1 MSLKSDKT
9 ISGNTAKEFLE
20 NLINFFH
27 ANTPELI
34 LLESASPGDIDYTG
48 YPIYSAGV
56 PAAVSR
62 PLYVCGSTLND
73 FTSPVYFLGTSV
85 DNVVLMITLMGK
97 WLSFSMCHSLTAARG
112 IGNIID
118 RAEPG
123 DFSGTFT
130 KICPLTNIVR
140 GITDEGTEGTGFN
153 GQGLQ
158 YYTYKVHLDH
168 STDIYRI
175 SLQYINSDYST
186 CYRFKPL
193 LTSSSTPA
201 TYYDGEEQFAV
212 IFTKTDKGVACA
224 LNLFENLN
232 KDAATNNGQG
242 SSFYPQ
248 GQLLYFSFN
257 EPVEISE
264 RLYSKEDPWESTDYI
279 ADEDEFMP
287 QWSEFYAWWPGDK
300 WDPYQYYQRI
310 GLKHFVPAFA
320 DTYGPERARDVYPN
334 SGSAIKL
341 LSPKIARHY
350 DDASDDVDFR
360 IMPSQFFLLPK
371 MKKGEAF
378 TRRIYVPCSQERGE
392 IYLCYIPAAEES
404 DMPKSGNIYE
414 IGDKRFLCIYPG
426 MCGLFARVG

>member
-34 LLESASPGDIDYTG
+34 LLESVSPYSSEYTG
-48 YPIYSAGV
+48 YPIYSKGT
-56 PAAVSR
+56 PVSGDQ
-62 PLYVCGSTLND
+62 YISESTLND
-73 FTSPVYFLGTSV
+73 FKSPVYFFGTSV

-97 WLSFSMCHSLTAARG
+97 WLSFSMCFSLTAARK

-118 RAEPG
+118 SANL
-123 DFSGTFT
+123 T
-130 KICPLTNIVR
+130 KICALTNIVR
-140 GITDEGTEGTGFN
+140 GSTDSGYN
-153 GQGLQ
+153 GHQGLQ

-186 CYRFKPL
+186 CYRFRPL

-201 TYYDGEEQFAV
+201 TYYNGEEQFSV
-212 IFTKTDKGVACA
+212 IFTRTDKGVACA

-232 KDAATNNGQG
+232 KNATNGIG

-264 RLYSKEDPWESTDYI
+264 RLYSKEDPWKSTDYI
-279 ADEDEFMP
+279 ADEDIFMP
-287 QWSEFYAWWPGDK
+287 QWAEFLAWFPSTGWVG
-300 WDPYQYYQRI
+300 YQFYQRI

-320 DTYGPERARDVYPN
+320 DTYGPERARTVAPDSN
-334 SGSAIKL
+334 NKIKL
-341 LSPKIARHY
+341 LSPKIARY
-350 DDASDDVDFR
+350 YANASNDVNFR

-378 TRRIYVPCSQERGE
+378 IRKIYVPCSQERGE

-414 IGDKRFLCIYPG
+414 IGGKKFLCIYPG

>member
-27 ANTPELI
+27 ANTPELT
-34 LLESASPGDIDYTG
+34 LLESVSPDDSEYTG
-48 YPIYSAGV
+48 YPIYSAGA
-56 PAAVSR
+56 PVSGNQ
-62 PLYVCGSTLND
+62 YICESGLND
-73 FTSPVYFLGTSV
+73 FKSPVYFFGTSV

-97 WLSFSMCHSLTAARG
+97 WLSFSMCHSLTAARK
-112 IGNIID
+112 IGDIID
-118 RAEPG
+118 KAKLK
-123 DFSGTFT
+123 

-140 GITDEGTEGTGFN
+140 GFTYN
-153 GQGLQ
+153 QGLQ

-201 TYYDGEEQFAV
+201 TYYDGEEQFSV
-212 IFTKTDKGVACA
+212 IFTRTDRGVACA

-232 KDAATNNGQG
+232 DSDANNRYG
-242 SSFYPQ
+242 SSYYPQ

-264 RLYSKEDPWESTDYI
+264 RFYSKADPWLSTDYI
-279 ADEDEFMP
+279 ADEDVFMP
-287 QWSEFYAWWPGDK
+287 QWAEFLATFWGSVNDRWK
-300 WDPYQYYQRI
+300 PYQFYQRN

-320 DTYGPERARDVYPN
+320 DTIGPERARSVYPD
-334 SGSAIKL
+334 SSAIKL
-341 LSPKIARHY
+341 LSPKIARY
-350 DDASDDVDFR
+350 YANAANDVNFR

-378 TRRIYVPCSQERGE
+378 TRQIYVPCSQERGE

-414 IGDKRFLCIYPG
+414 IGGKRFLCIYPG

>member
-27 ANTPELI
+27 ANTPELTR
-34 LLESASPGDIDYTG
+34 LESVSPGDSEYTG
-48 YPIYSAGV
+48 YPIYSAGT
-56 PAAVSR
+56 PVSGDQ
-62 PLYVCGSTLND
+62 YVCGSNLND
-73 FTSPVYFLGTSV
+73 FKSPVYFFGTSV

-97 WLSFSMCHSLTAARG
+97 WLSFSMCHSLTAARK
-112 IGNIID
+112 IGDIID
-118 RAEPG
+118 KAKL
-123 DFSGTFT
+123 T

-140 GITDEGTEGTGFN
+140 GYTYD
-153 GQGLQ
+153 QGLQ

-168 STDIYRI
+168 STDMYRI

-201 TYYDGEEQFAV
+201 TYYDGEEQFSV
-212 IFTKTDKGVACA
+212 IFTRTDKGVACA

-232 KDAATNNGQG
+232 DSDANNGYG
-242 SSFYPQ
+242 SGYYPQ

-264 RLYSKEDPWESTDYI
+264 RLYSKADPWLSTDYI
-279 ADEDEFMP
+279 ADEDKFMP
-287 QWSEFYAWWPGDK
+287 QWAEFLAWFWGGER
-300 WDPYQYYQRI
+300 WTPYQFYQRI

-320 DTYGPERARDVYPN
+320 DTMGPERARSVYPDQIVTI
-334 SGSAIKL
+334 SGSYNAIKL
-341 LSPKIARHY
+341 LSPKIARY
-350 DDASDDVDFR
+350 YANAVDDVNFR

-378 TRRIYVPCSQERGE
+378 TRQIYVPCSQERGE

-414 IGDKRFLCIYPG
+414 IGGKRFLCIYPG

>member
-27 ANTPELI
+27 ANTPKLT
-34 LLESASPGDIDYTG
+34 LLESVSPGDSEYTG
-48 YPIYSAGV
+48 YPIYSAGTPV
-56 PAAVSR
+56 AGNQYIS
-62 PLYVCGSTLND
+62 GSNLND
-73 FTSPVYFLGTSV
+73 FNSPVYFFGTSV

-97 WLSFSMCHSLTAARG
+97 WLSFSMCYSLTAARK

-118 RAEPG
+118 EAKL
-123 DFSGTFT
+123 T
-130 KICPLTNIVR
+130 KICALTNIVR
-140 GITDEGTEGTGFN
+140 GSTDSSRNEE
-153 GQGLQ
+153 QGLQ

-201 TYYDGEEQFAV
+201 TYYDGEEQFSV
-212 IFTKTDKGVACA
+212 IFTRTDKGVACA

-232 KDAATNNGQG
+232 GNATNGLG

-264 RLYSKEDPWESTDYI
+264 RLYGKADPWKSTDYI
-279 ADEDEFMP
+279 ADEDKFMP
-287 QWSEFYAWWPGDK
+287 QWAEFLAWFGLPGLQ
-300 WDPYQYYQRI
+300 WYQRI

-320 DTYGPERARDVYPN
+320 DTFGPERARSVVPVDSRTKN
-334 SGSAIKL
+334 DIKL
-341 LSPKIARHY
+341 LSPKIARY
-350 DDASDDVDFR
+350 YANAADDVNFR

-371 MKKGEAF
+371 LKKGEAF
-378 TRRIYVPCSQERGE
+378 IRKIYVPCSQERGE

-404 DMPKSGNIYE
+404 DMPKSGNVYE
-414 IGDKRFLCIYPG
+414 IGGKRFLCIYPG

>member
-34 LLESASPGDIDYTG
+34 RLESTSPGYSDYTG

-56 PAAVSR
+56 PSSVAGSQ
-62 PLYVCGSTLND
+62 YSCGSNLND
-73 FTSPVYFLGTSV
+73 FESPVYFFGTSV

-97 WLSFSMCHSLTAARG
+97 WLSFSMCHSLTAARK
-112 IGNIID
+112 IGDIID
-118 RAEPG
+118 KANL
-123 DFSGTFT
+123 T

-140 GITDEGTEGTGFN
+140 GITDKGSGLN

-175 SLQYINSDYST
+175 SLQYINSDYSA

-201 TYYDGEEQFAV
+201 TYYDGEEQFSV

-232 KDAATNNGQG
+232 KNATDGQGQG

-287 QWSEFYAWWPGDK
+287 QWAEFYAWFPGGE
-300 WDPYQYYQRI
+300 WDPYQFYQRI

-320 DTYGPERARDVYPN
+320 DTYGPERARSVYPN
-334 SGSAIKL
+334 SGNAIKM

-414 IGDKRFLCIYPG
+414 IGGKRFLCIYPG

>member
-20 NLINFFH
+20 NLIIFFH

-34 LLESASPGDIDYTG
+34 LLESVSPDDSEYTG
-48 YPIYSAGV
+48 YPIYSAGA
-56 PAAVSR
+56 PVSGGQ
-62 PLYVCGSTLND
+62 YICGSNLND
-73 FTSPVYFLGTSV
+73 FTSPVYFFGTSV

-97 WLSFSMCHSLTAARG
+97 WLSFSMCHSLTAARK
-112 IGNIID
+112 IGDIID
-118 RAEPG
+118 KAKL
-123 DFSGTFT
+123 T

-140 GITDEGTEGTGFN
+140 GSTDSDN
-153 GQGLQ
+153 IVKQGLQ

-201 TYYDGEEQFAV
+201 TYYDGEEQFSV
-212 IFTKTDKGVACA
+212 IFTRTDKGVACA

-232 KDAATNNGQG
+232 KNATNGQG

-257 EPVEISE
+257 EQVEISE
-264 RLYSKEDPWESTDYI
+264 RLYSKGDPWKSTDYI
-279 ADEDEFMP
+279 ADEDIFMP
-287 QWSEFYAWWPGDK
+287 QWAQFLSWFSSPG
-300 WDPYQYYQRI
+300 WGGYQFYQRI

-320 DTYGPERARDVYPN
+320 DTYGPECARSVYPN
-334 SGSAIKL
+334 SGNAINF
-341 LSPKIARHY
+341 LSPKIARFY
-350 DDASDDVDFR
+350 ASAANDVNFR

-378 TRRIYVPCSQERGE
+378 TRQIYVPCSQERGE
-392 IYLCYIPAAEES
+392 IYLCYIPAAKES

-414 IGDKRFLCIYPG
+414 IGGKRFLCIYPG

>member
-27 ANTPELI
+27 ANTPELT
-34 LLESASPGDIDYTG
+34 LLESVSPGDSEYTG
-48 YPIYSAGV
+48 YPIYSAGTPESV
-56 PAAVSR
+56 LGDQYICPSI
-62 PLYVCGSTLND
+62 LND
-73 FTSPVYFLGTSV
+73 FNSPVYFFGTSV
-85 DNVVLMITLMGK
+85 DNVVLMITLMGR
-97 WLSFSMCHSLTAARG
+97 WLSFSMCHSLTVARN

-118 RAEPG
+118 SAKL
-123 DFSGTFT
+123 T

-140 GITDEGTEGTGFN
+140 GFAYPN
-153 GQGLQ
+153 GLHF
-158 YYTYKVHLDH
+158 YTYKVHLDH

-201 TYYDGEEQFAV
+201 TYYAGEEQFSV
-212 IFTKTDKGVACA
+212 IFTRTDKGVACA

-232 KDAATNNGQG
+232 ANVG
-242 SSFYPQ
+242 SDSSYYPQ

-264 RLYSKEDPWESTDYI
+264 RLYSKRDPWESTDYI
-279 ADEDEFMP
+279 ADEDIFMP
-287 QWSEFYAWWPGDK
+287 QWAEFLATFEADRWK
-300 WDPYQYYQRI
+300 PYQFYQRI

-320 DTYGPERARDVYPN
+320 DNYGPERARSVYPDQLVDFP
-334 SGSAIKL
+334 GSDNAIKL
-341 LSPKIARHY
+341 LSPKISRYYANPLAFPH
-350 DDASDDVDFR
+350 DANSR

-378 TRRIYVPCSQERGE
+378 TRQIYVPCSQERGE

-414 IGDKRFLCIYPG
+414 IGGKRFLCIYPG

>member
-27 ANTPELI
+27 ANTPELT
-34 LLESASPGDIDYTG
+34 LLESVSPDDSEYTG
-48 YPIYSAGV
+48 YPIYSAGIYNSAGA
-56 PAAVSR
+56 PISDGQ
-62 PLYVCGSTLND
+62 YICISELND
-73 FTSPVYFLGTSV
+73 FKSPVYFFGTNV

-97 WLSFSMCHSLTAARG
+97 WLSFSMCHSLTAARN
-112 IGNIID
+112 IGDIID
-118 RAEPG
+118 KAKL
-123 DFSGTFT
+123 T

-140 GITDEGTEGTGFN
+140 GFAYD
-153 GQGLQ
+153 GLQ

-201 TYYDGEEQFAV
+201 TYYDGEEQFSV
-212 IFTKTDKGVACA
+212 IFTRTDKGVACA
-224 LNLFENLN
+224 LNLFENL
-232 KDAATNNGQG
+232 KDGNAGHG
-242 SSFYPQ
+242 SSYYPQ

-264 RLYSKEDPWESTDYI
+264 RLYSKRDPWESTDYI
-279 ADEDEFMP
+279 ADEDIFMP
-287 QWSEFYAWWPGDK
+287 QWAEFLATFTWSERWK
-300 WDPYQYYQRI
+300 PYQFYQRI

-320 DTYGPERARDVYPN
+320 DNYGPERARSVYPDN
-334 SGSAIKL
+334 IVTFPGSGSAIKL
-341 LSPKIARHY
+341 LSPKISRYYANPLAFPN
-350 DDASDDVDFR
+350 DANSR

-378 TRRIYVPCSQERGE
+378 TRQIYVPCSQERGE

-414 IGDKRFLCIYPG
+414 IGGKKFLCIYPG
-426 MCGLFARVG
+426 MCGIFARVG

>member
-20 NLINFFH
+20 NLIKFFH

-34 LLESASPGDIDYTG
+34 LLESVSPGASEYTG
-48 YPIYSAGV
+48 YPIYSKGTPV
-56 PAAVSR
+56 VGDQYLS
-62 PLYVCGSTLND
+62 GSNLND
-73 FTSPVYFLGTSV
+73 FKSPVYFFGTSV

-97 WLSFSMCHSLTAARG
+97 WLSFSMCFSLTAARK

-118 RAEPG
+118 SANL
-123 DFSGTFT
+123 T
-130 KICPLTNIVR
+130 KICALTNIVR
-140 GITDEGTEGTGFN
+140 GSTDSTRISK
-153 GQGLQ
+153 QGLQ

-186 CYRFKPL
+186 CYRFRPL

-232 KDAATNNGQG
+232 KNATDGVG

-264 RLYSKEDPWESTDYI
+264 RLYSKADPWKSTDYI
-279 ADEDEFMP
+279 ADEDRYMP
-287 QWSEFYAWWPGDK
+287 QWAEFLAWFPRSGWVG
-300 WDPYQYYQRI
+300 YQFYQRI

-320 DTYGPERARDVYPN
+320 DTYGPERARDVYPTPDN
-334 SGSAIKL
+334 AIKL
-341 LSPKIARHY
+341 LSPKIARY
-350 DDASDDVDFR
+350 YADASSDVNFR

-378 TRRIYVPCSQERGE
+378 IRKIYVPCSQERGE

-414 IGDKRFLCIYPG
+414 IGGKRFLCIYPG

>member
-34 LLESASPGDIDYTG
+34 LLESVSPDDSEYTG
-48 YPIYSAGV
+48 YPIYSAGA
-56 PAAVSR
+56 PVSGNQ
-62 PLYVCGSTLND
+62 YICESGLND
-73 FTSPVYFLGTSV
+73 FKSPVYFFGTSV

-97 WLSFSMCHSLTAARG
+97 WLSFSMCHSLTAART
-112 IGNIID
+112 IGDIID
-118 RAEPG
+118 KAKL
-123 DFSGTFT
+123 T

-140 GITDEGTEGTGFN
+140 GSTDFEGSFDQVGKR
-153 GQGLQ
+153 GLL

-193 LTSSSTPA
+193 LTSGSTPA
-201 TYYDGEEQFAV
+201 TYYDGEEQFSV

-232 KDAATNNGQG
+232 KNATNRGG
-242 SSFYPQ
+242 SSSYPQ

-264 RLYSKEDPWESTDYI
+264 RLYSKIDPWESTDYI

-287 QWSEFYAWWPGDK
+287 QWAEFLAFFWGGERWT
-300 WDPYQYYQRI
+300 PYQFYQRI

-320 DTYGPERARDVYPN
+320 DTYGPERARSVDPVPQLS
-334 SGSAIKL
+334 SGNAIKL
-341 LSPKIARHY
+341 LSPKIARY
-350 DDASDDVDFR
+350 YANASDDVNFR

-378 TRRIYVPCSQERGE
+378 TRQIYVPCSQERGE

-414 IGDKRFLCIYPG
+414 IGGKKFLCIYPG

>member
-20 NLINFFH
+20 NLIIFFH
-27 ANTPELI
+27 ANTPELT
-34 LLESASPGDIDYTG
+34 LLESVSPNDSEYTG
-48 YPIYSAGV
+48 YPIYSAGA
-56 PAAVSR
+56 PVSGNQ
-62 PLYVCGSTLND
+62 YICESGLND
-73 FTSPVYFLGTSV
+73 FKSPVYFFGTSV

-97 WLSFSMCHSLTAARG
+97 WLSFSMCHSLTAARK
-112 IGNIID
+112 IGDIID
-118 RAEPG
+118 KAKL
-123 DFSGTFT
+123 T

-140 GITDEGTEGTGFN
+140 GSTDSSGSYSQIGR
-153 GQGLQ
+153 QGLL

-201 TYYDGEEQFAV
+201 TYYDGEEQFSV

-232 KDAATNNGQG
+232 KNATNGSG

-264 RLYSKEDPWESTDYI
+264 RLYSQIDPWDSTDKI

-287 QWSEFYAWWPGDK
+287 QWAEFLPWFHVPEK
-300 WDPYQYYQRI
+300 WTPYQFYQRI

-320 DTYGPERARDVYPN
+320 DTFGPERARSVYPEPSLSSDN
-334 SGSAIKL
+334 AIKL
-341 LSPKIARHY
+341 LSPKIARYY
-350 DDASDDVDFR
+350 DDASDDVNFR

-378 TRRIYVPCSQERGE
+378 TRQIYVPCSQERGE

-414 IGDKRFLCIYPG
+414 IGGKRFLCIYPG

>member
-27 ANTPELI
+27 ANTPELT
-34 LLESASPGDIDYTG
+34 LLESVSPGDSEYTG
-48 YPIYSAGV
+48 YPIYSKGTPVAGDQY
-56 PAAVSR
+56 
-62 PLYVCGSTLND
+62 LNGSNLND
-73 FTSPVYFLGTSV
+73 FKSPVYFFGTSV

-97 WLSFSMCHSLTAARG
+97 WLSFSMCYSLTAARK
-112 IGNIID
+112 IGDIID
-118 RAEPG
+118 KANLP
-123 DFSGTFT
+123 

-140 GITDEGTEGTGFN
+140 GVTDFPPPSSR
-153 GQGLQ
+153 QHGLQ

-193 LTSSSTPA
+193 LTSDSTPA
-201 TYYDGEEQFAV
+201 TYYDGEEQFSV
-212 IFTKTDKGVACA
+212 IFTRTDKGVACA
-224 LNLFENLN
+224 LNLFENLT
-232 KDAATNNGQG
+232 KDATNGQG

-264 RLYSKEDPWESTDYI
+264 RLYSKADPWKSTDYI
-279 ADEDEFMP
+279 ADEDKYMP
-287 QWSEFYAWWPGDK
+287 QWAEFCAWFPSGEWA
-300 WDPYQYYQRI
+300 PYQFYQRI

-320 DTYGPERARDVYPN
+320 DTYGPERARSVDPG
-334 SGSAIKL
+334 SGNAVKL
-341 LSPKIARHY
+341 LSPKIARY
-350 DDASDDVDFR
+350 YANASGDVNFR

-378 TRRIYVPCSQERGE
+378 TRQIYVPCSQERGE

-414 IGDKRFLCIYPG
+414 IGGKKFLCIYPG

>member
-27 ANTPELI
+27 ANTPELT
-34 LLESASPGDIDYTG
+34 LLESVSPDDSEYTG
-48 YPIYSAGV
+48 YPIYSAGA
-56 PAAVSR
+56 PVSGDQ
-62 PLYVCGSTLND
+62 YICESKLND
-73 FTSPVYFLGTSV
+73 FKSPVYFFGTSV
-85 DNVVLMITLMGK
+85 DNVVLMITIMGK
-97 WLSFSMCHSLTAARG
+97 WLSFSMCHSLTAARK
-112 IGNIID
+112 IGDIID
-118 RAEPG
+118 KAKL
-123 DFSGTFT
+123 T

-140 GITDEGTEGTGFN
+140 GFTYD
-153 GQGLQ
+153 QGLQ

-201 TYYDGEEQFAV
+201 TYYDGEEQFSV
-212 IFTKTDKGVACA
+212 IFTRTDKGVACA

-232 KDAATNNGQG
+232 DSDANNGYG
-242 SSFYPQ
+242 SSYYPQ

-264 RLYSKEDPWESTDYI
+264 RFYSKADPWLSTDYI
-279 ADEDEFMP
+279 ADEDFFMP
-287 QWSEFYAWWPGDK
+287 QWGEFLATFWRGERWT
-300 WDPYQYYQRI
+300 PYQFYQRV

-320 DTYGPERARDVYPN
+320 DTIGPERARSVYPD
-334 SGSAIKL
+334 SIVTIPGSYNAIKL
-341 LSPKIARHY
+341 ESPKIARY
-350 DDASDDVDFR
+350 YANATEDVNFR

-378 TRRIYVPCSQERGE
+378 TRQIYVPCSQERGE

-414 IGDKRFLCIYPG
+414 IGGKRFLCIYPG

>member
-27 ANTPELI
+27 ANTPELN
-34 LLESASPGDIDYTG
+34 LLESVSPDDSEYTG
-48 YPIYSAGV
+48 YPIYSAGAPV
-56 PAAVSR
+56 E
-62 PLYVCGSTLND
+62 GSQYICESGLND
-73 FTSPVYFLGTSV
+73 FKSPVYFFGTNV

-97 WLSFSMCHSLTAARG
+97 WLSFSMCHSLTAARK
-112 IGNIID
+112 IGDIID
-118 RAEPG
+118 KAKL
-123 DFSGTFT
+123 T

-140 GITDEGTEGTGFN
+140 GSTDADDKSY
-153 GQGLQ
+153 QGLQ

-201 TYYDGEEQFAV
+201 TYYDGEEQFSV
-212 IFTKTDKGVACA
+212 IFTRTDKGVACA

-232 KDAATNNGQG
+232 KTTNGYG

-264 RLYSKEDPWESTDYI
+264 RLYSKRDPWQSTDVI
-279 ADEDEFMP
+279 ADEDVFMP
-287 QWSEFYAWWPGDK
+287 QWAEFLAGFSSSERWT
-300 WDPYQYYQRI
+300 PYQFYQRI

-320 DTYGPERARDVYPN
+320 DTFGPERARSVYPN
-334 SGSAIKL
+334 AVNAIKYG
-341 LSPKIARHY
+341 SPKIVRY
-350 DDASDDVDFR
+350 WYSASDDADFR

-378 TRRIYVPCSQERGE
+378 TRQIYVPCSQERGE
-392 IYLCYIPAAEES
+392 IYLCYIPSAGKS

-414 IGDKRFLCIYPG
+414 IGGKRFLCIYPG

>member
-27 ANTPELI
+27 ANTPELT
-34 LLESASPGDIDYTG
+34 LLESVSPDDSEYTG
-48 YPIYSAGV
+48 YPIYSAGA
-56 PAAVSR
+56 PVSGDQ
-62 PLYVCGSTLND
+62 YICESKLND
-73 FTSPVYFLGTSV
+73 FKSPVYFFGTSV

-97 WLSFSMCHSLTAARG
+97 WLSFSMCHSLTAARK
-112 IGNIID
+112 IGDIID
-118 RAEPG
+118 KAKL
-123 DFSGTFT
+123 TK

-140 GITDEGTEGTGFN
+140 GFTYPD
-153 GQGLQ
+153 GLQ

-201 TYYDGEEQFAV
+201 TYYAGEEQFSV
-212 IFTKTDKGVACA
+212 IFTRTDKGVACA

-232 KDAATNNGQG
+232 DSDDNNIYG
-242 SSFYPQ
+242 SSYYTQ

-257 EPVEISE
+257 EPVELSE
-264 RLYSKEDPWESTDYI
+264 RLYSKEDPWNSTDYI
-279 ADEDEFMP
+279 ADEDVFMP
-287 QWSEFYAWWPGDK
+287 QWVEFLAPFWRSER
-300 WDPYQYYQRI
+300 WDPYQFYQRI

-320 DTYGPERARDVYPN
+320 DTLGPERARSVDPDN
-334 SGSAIKL
+334 LITISGSGSAIKL
-341 LSPKIARHY
+341 LSPKIAHY
-350 DDASDDVDFR
+350 YANAANDVNFR

-378 TRRIYVPCSQERGE
+378 TRQIYVPCSQERGE

-414 IGDKRFLCIYPG
+414 IGGKRFLCIYPG

>member
-27 ANTPELI
+27 ANTPELT
-34 LLESASPGDIDYTG
+34 LLESVSPGDSEYTG
-48 YPIYSAGV
+48 YPIYSAGA
-56 PAAVSR
+56 PVSGNQ
-62 PLYVCGSTLND
+62 YICESGLND
-73 FTSPVYFLGTSV
+73 FNSPVYFFGTSV

-97 WLSFSMCHSLTAARG
+97 WLSFSMCHSLTAARK
-112 IGNIID
+112 IGDIID
-118 RAEPG
+118 KAKL
-123 DFSGTFT
+123 T

-140 GITDEGTEGTGFN
+140 GSSEVYSQGSDNIGQ
-153 GQGLQ
+153 QGLQ

-193 LTSSSTPA
+193 LISSSTPA
-201 TYYDGEEQFAV
+201 TYYNGEEQFSV
-212 IFTKTDKGVACA
+212 IFTRTDKGVACA

-232 KDAATNNGQG
+232 KNATNGLG
-242 SSFYPQ
+242 SDSYPQ

-264 RLYSKEDPWESTDYI
+264 RLYSKADPWLSTDYI
-279 ADEDEFMP
+279 ADEDVFMP
-287 QWSEFYAWWPGDK
+287 QWAEFLATFWKTERWT
-300 WDPYQYYQRI
+300 PYQFYQRI

-320 DTYGPERARDVYPN
+320 DTIGPERARNVDPVSDN
-334 SGSAIKL
+334 AIKL
-341 LSPKIARHY
+341 LSPKISRYYAY
-350 DDASDDVDFR
+350 AAGDVNFR

-378 TRRIYVPCSQERGE
+378 TRQIYVPCSQERGE

-414 IGDKRFLCIYPG
+414 IGDKKFMCIYPG

>member
-20 NLINFFH
+20 NLIKFFH

-34 LLESASPGDIDYTG
+34 LLESVSPGASEYTG
-48 YPIYSAGV
+48 YPIYSAGTPV
-56 PAAVSR
+56 VGDQYLS
-62 PLYVCGSTLND
+62 GSNLND
-73 FTSPVYFLGTSV
+73 FKSPVYFFGTSV
-85 DNVVLMITLMGK
+85 DNVVLMITLMGR
-97 WLSFSMCHSLTAARG
+97 WLSFSMCFSLTAARK

-118 RAEPG
+118 SANLK
-123 DFSGTFT
+123 
-130 KICPLTNIVR
+130 KICALTNLVR
-140 GITDEGTEGTGFN
+140 GSTDSGN
-153 GQGLQ
+153 KSQQGLQ

-201 TYYDGEEQFAV
+201 TYYDGEEQFSV
-212 IFTKTDKGVACA
+212 IFTRTDKGVACA
-224 LNLFENLN
+224 LNLFENLD
-232 KDAATNNGQG
+232 KHATKGLG

-264 RLYSKEDPWESTDYI
+264 RLYSKADPWKSTDFI
-279 ADEDEFMP
+279 ADEDRYMP
-287 QWSEFYAWWPGDK
+287 QWAEFYAWFPSSDWLG
-300 WDPYQYYQRI
+300 YQFYQRI

-320 DTYGPERARDVYPN
+320 DTYGPERARNVDPTPN
-334 SGSAIKL
+334 NKIKL
-341 LSPKIARHY
+341 LSPKIARY
-350 DDASDDVDFR
+350 YADAAADVNFR

-378 TRRIYVPCSQERGE
+378 TRKIYVPCSQERGE

-414 IGDKRFLCIYPG
+414 IGGKRFLCIYPG

>member
-27 ANTPELI
+27 ANTPELT
-34 LLESASPGDIDYTG
+34 LLESVSPGDSEYTG
-48 YPIYSAGV
+48 YPIYSAGTPV
-56 PAAVSR
+56 VGDQYLS
-62 PLYVCGSTLND
+62 GSNLND
-73 FTSPVYFLGTSV
+73 FKSPVYFFGTSV

-97 WLSFSMCHSLTAARG
+97 WLSFSMCFSLTAARK

-118 RAEPG
+118 SANL
-123 DFSGTFT
+123 T
-130 KICPLTNIVR
+130 KICALTNLVR
-140 GITDEGTEGTGFN
+140 GSTDSAN
-153 GQGLQ
+153 KSQQGLQ

-201 TYYDGEEQFAV
+201 TYYDGEEQFSV
-212 IFTKTDKGVACA
+212 IFTRTDKGVACA

-232 KDAATNNGQG
+232 KNATNGLG
-242 SSFYPQ
+242 SSYYPQ

-264 RLYSKEDPWESTDYI
+264 RLYSKADPWDSTDKI

-287 QWSEFYAWWPGDK
+287 QWAEFLAWFSGSER
-300 WDPYQYYQRI
+300 WDPYQFYQRI

-320 DTYGPERARDVYPN
+320 DTHGPERARNVYPTPDN
-334 SGSAIKL
+334 AIKL
-341 LSPKIARHY
+341 LSPKIARY
-350 DDASDDVDFR
+350 YANAANDVDFR

-378 TRRIYVPCSQERGE
+378 IRKIYVPCSQERGE

-414 IGDKRFLCIYPG
+414 IGGKRFLCIYPG

>member
-20 NLINFFH
+20 NLIKFFH

-34 LLESASPGDIDYTG
+34 LLESVSPGASEYTG
-48 YPIYSAGV
+48 YPIYSAGTPV
-56 PAAVSR
+56 VGDQYLS
-62 PLYVCGSTLND
+62 GSNLND
-73 FTSPVYFLGTSV
+73 FKSPVYFFGTSV

-97 WLSFSMCHSLTAARG
+97 WLSFSMCFSLTAARK

-118 RAEPG
+118 SANL
-123 DFSGTFT
+123 T
-130 KICPLTNIVR
+130 KICALTNLVR
-140 GITDEGTEGTGFN
+140 GSTDSVN
-153 GQGLQ
+153 KSQQGLQ

-193 LTSSSTPA
+193 LTGSSTPA
-201 TYYDGEEQFAV
+201 TYYDGEEQFSV
-212 IFTKTDKGVACA
+212 IFTRTDKGVACA

-232 KDAATNNGQG
+232 KDATNGLG

-264 RLYSKEDPWESTDYI
+264 RLYTREDPWESTDYI
-279 ADEDEFMP
+279 ADEDKFLP
-287 QWSEFYAWWPGDK
+287 QWAEFLAWFPSSGWVG
-300 WDPYQYYQRI
+300 YQFYQRI

-320 DTYGPERARDVYPN
+320 DTYGPERAREVYPYSDN
-334 SGSAIKL
+334 DIKL
-341 LSPKIARHY
+341 LSPKIARY
-350 DDASDDVDFR
+350 YANAADDADFR

-378 TRRIYVPCSQERGE
+378 TRKIYVPCSQERGE

>member
-9 ISGNTAKEFLE
+9 ISGNTAKEFLG

-27 ANTPELI
+27 ANTPELT
-34 LLESASPGDIDYTG
+34 LLESVSPDDSEYTG
-48 YPIYSAGV
+48 YPIYSAGAPV
-56 PAAVSR
+56 R
-62 PLYVCGSTLND
+62 GSQYICESGLND
-73 FTSPVYFLGTSV
+73 FKSPVYFFGTSV

-97 WLSFSMCHSLTAARG
+97 WLSFSMCHSLTAARN

-118 RAEPG
+118 SANL
-123 DFSGTFT
+123 T

-140 GITDEGTEGTGFN
+140 GFTYPD
-153 GQGLQ
+153 GLQ

-193 LTSSSTPA
+193 LASSSTPA
-201 TYYDGEEQFAV
+201 TYYDGEEQFSV

-232 KDAATNNGQG
+232 QNATSGAG
-242 SSFYPQ
+242 SSVYPQ

-257 EPVEISE
+257 EPVEISG
-264 RLYSKEDPWESTDYI
+264 RLYSKADPWLSTDYI
-279 ADEDEFMP
+279 ADEDKFMP
-287 QWSEFYAWWPGDK
+287 QWAEFLAWFWGSVSDRWP
-300 WDPYQYYQRI
+300 PYQFYQRI
-310 GLKHFVPAFA
+310 GLKHLVPAFA
-320 DTYGPERARDVYPN
+320 DTNGPERAKSVYPDSIAAISG

-341 LSPKIARHY
+341 LSPKIARY
-350 DDASDDVDFR
+350 YASAADDVNFR

-371 MKKGEAF
+371 IKKGEAF
-378 TRRIYVPCSQERGE
+378 TRQIYVPCSQERGE

>member
-34 LLESASPGDIDYTG
+34 LLESVSPDDSEYTG
-48 YPIYSAGV
+48 YPIYSKGAPVWGNQYICE
-56 PAAVSR
+56 S
-62 PLYVCGSTLND
+62 GLND
-73 FTSPVYFLGTSV
+73 FNSPVYFFGTSV
-85 DNVVLMITLMGK
+85 DNVVLMITLMGE
-97 WLSFSMCHSLTAARG
+97 WLSFSMCHSLTAARK

-118 RAEPG
+118 EAKLK
-123 DFSGTFT
+123 

-140 GITDEGTEGTGFN
+140 GSTDTPASNPGW
-153 GQGLQ
+153 QGLQ

-201 TYYDGEEQFAV
+201 TYYDGEEQFSV
-212 IFTKTDKGVACA
+212 IFTRTDKGVACA

-232 KDAATNNGQG
+232 KNATNGEG

-264 RLYSKEDPWESTDYI
+264 RLYSKADPWLSTDYI
-279 ADEDEFMP
+279 ADEDKYMP
-287 QWSEFYAWWPGDK
+287 QWAEFLAWFWGVNES
-300 WDPYQYYQRI
+300 WTPYQFYQRI

-320 DTYGPERARDVYPN
+320 DTIGPERARSVHPDSLAAYP
-334 SGSAIKL
+334 GSYNAIKL
-341 LSPKIARHY
+341 LSPKIARY
-350 DDASDDVDFR
+350 YANAADDVNFR
-360 IMPSQFFLLPK
+360 IMPSQFFLLPR

-378 TRRIYVPCSQERGE
+378 TRQIYVPCSQERGE

-414 IGDKRFLCIYPG
+414 IGGKRFLCIYPG

>member
-34 LLESASPGDIDYTG
+34 RLESASPGDSDYTG

-56 PAAVSR
+56 PGAVAGSR
-62 PLYVCGSTLND
+62 YSCGSNLND
-73 FTSPVYFLGTSV
+73 FKSPVYFFGTSV

-97 WLSFSMCHSLTAARG
+97 WLSFSMCHSLTSARK
-112 IGNIID
+112 IGDIID
-118 RAEPG
+118 KANL
-123 DFSGTFT
+123 T

-140 GITDEGTEGTGFN
+140 GITDKGSGFN

-186 CYRFKPL
+186 CYRFRPL
-193 LTSSSTPA
+193 LASSSTPA
-201 TYYDGEEQFAV
+201 TYYDGEEQFSV
-212 IFTKTDKGVACA
+212 IFTRTDKGVACA

-232 KDAATNNGQG
+232 KNATNGQGQG

-264 RLYSKEDPWESTDYI
+264 RLYSKADPWKSTDYI
-279 ADEDEFMP
+279 ADEDRYMP
-287 QWSEFYAWWPGDK
+287 QWAEFYAWFPGGE
-300 WDPYQYYQRI
+300 WDSYQFYQRI

-320 DTYGPERARDVYPN
+320 DTYGPERARSVYPDL
-334 SGSAIKL
+334 GSAIKM
-341 LSPKIARHY
+341 LSPKIARY
-350 DDASDDVDFR
+350 YANASSDVNFR

-378 TRRIYVPCSQERGE
+378 TRQIYVPCSQERGE

-414 IGDKRFLCIYPG
+414 IGGKRFLCIYPG

>member
-27 ANTPELI
+27 ANTPELT
-34 LLESASPGDIDYTG
+34 LLESVSPGDSEYTG
-48 YPIYSAGV
+48 YPIYSAGA
-56 PAAVSR
+56 PVSGADGQYICESR
-62 PLYVCGSTLND
+62 LND
-73 FTSPVYFLGTSV
+73 FRSPVYFFGTSV

-97 WLSFSMCHSLTAARG
+97 WLSFSMCHSLTAARK
-112 IGNIID
+112 IGDIID
-118 RAEPG
+118 RANL
-123 DFSGTFT
+123 T

-140 GITDEGTEGTGFN
+140 GSTDSIYIN
-153 GQGLQ
+153 KQGLQ
-158 YYTYKVHLDH
+158 YYTYKVYLDH

-193 LTSSSTPA
+193 LASR
-201 TYYDGEEQFAV
+201 YYYGEEQFSV

-224 LNLFENLN
+224 LNLFENLKKN
-232 KDAATNNGQG
+232 ATSNGQG

-264 RLYSKEDPWESTDYI
+264 RLYSREDPWESTDYI
-279 ADEDEFMP
+279 ADEDKFMP
-287 QWSEFYAWWPGDK
+287 QWAQFLSLFSTPSWGG
-300 WDPYQYYQRI
+300 YQWYQRI

-320 DTYGPERARDVYPN
+320 DTYGPERARSVDPASDN
-334 SGSAIKL
+334 AINF
-341 LSPKIARHY
+341 LSPKIARCY
-350 DDASDDVDFR
+350 ANAADDDDANFR

-378 TRRIYVPCSQERGE
+378 TRQIYVPCSQERGE

-414 IGDKRFLCIYPG
+414 IGGKRFLCIYPG
-426 MCGLFARVG
+426 MCGLFARVE

>member
-20 NLINFFH
+20 NLIKFFH

-34 LLESASPGDIDYTG
+34 LLESVSPGASEYTG
-48 YPIYSAGV
+48 YPIYSAGTPV
-56 PAAVSR
+56 VGDQYLS
-62 PLYVCGSTLND
+62 GSTLND
-73 FTSPVYFLGTSV
+73 FKSPVYFLGTSV

-97 WLSFSMCHSLTAARG
+97 WLSFSMCFSLTAARK

-118 RAEPG
+118 SANLI
-123 DFSGTFT
+123 
-130 KICPLTNIVR
+130 KICALTNLVR
-140 GITDEGTEGTGFN
+140 GSTDSVN
-153 GQGLQ
+153 KSQQGLQ

-186 CYRFKPL
+186 CYRFEPL

-201 TYYDGEEQFAV
+201 TYYDGEEQFSV

-232 KDAATNNGQG
+232 KNATNGVG

-264 RLYSKEDPWESTDYI
+264 RLYNKEDPWKSTDYI
-279 ADEDEFMP
+279 ADEDRYMP
-287 QWSEFYAWWPGDK
+287 QWAEFLAWFPGSG
-300 WDPYQYYQRI
+300 WVGYQFYQRI

-320 DTYGPERARDVYPN
+320 DTYGPERARDVYPTPDN
-334 SGSAIKL
+334 DIKL
-341 LSPKIARHY
+341 LSPKIARY
-350 DDASDDVDFR
+350 YANASSDVDFR

-378 TRRIYVPCSQERGE
+378 TRKIYVPCSQERGE

-414 IGDKRFLCIYPG
+414 IGGKRFLCIYPG

>member
-27 ANTPELI
+27 ANTPELT
-34 LLESASPGDIDYTG
+34 LLESVSPGDSEYTG
-48 YPIYSAGV
+48 YPIYSAGA
-56 PAAVSR
+56 PVSGDQ
-62 PLYVCGSTLND
+62 YICASGLND
-73 FTSPVYFLGTSV
+73 FNSPVYFFGTSV

-97 WLSFSMCHSLTAARG
+97 WLSFSMCHSLTAARE

-118 RAEPG
+118 EANLP
-123 DFSGTFT
+123 

-140 GITDEGTEGTGFN
+140 GSTGLS
-153 GQGLQ
+153 QVSWEGLQ

-201 TYYDGEEQFAV
+201 TYYDGEEQFSV
-212 IFTKTDKGVACA
+212 IFTRTDKGVACA

-232 KDAATNNGQG
+232 TGVG
-242 SSFYPQ
+242 SSYYPQ
-248 GQLLYFSFN
+248 GQLLYFGFN

-264 RLYSKEDPWESTDYI
+264 RLYSKADPWKSTDYI
-279 ADEDEFMP
+279 ADEDKYMP
-287 QWSEFYAWWPGDK
+287 QWAEFLAWFAGGRWA
-300 WDPYQYYQRI
+300 PYQFYQRI
-310 GLKHFVPAFA
+310 GLKHLVPAFA
-320 DTYGPERARDVYPN
+320 DTYGPERARFVYPYSDTAI
-334 SGSAIKL
+334 SGSNSAIKL
-341 LSPKIARHY
+341 LSPKIARY
-350 DDASDDVDFR
+350 YANASSDVNFR

-378 TRRIYVPCSQERGE
+378 TRQIYVPCSQERGE

-414 IGDKRFLCIYPG
+414 IGGKRFLCIYPG

>member
-34 LLESASPGDIDYTG
+34 RLESASPGDRLYTG

-56 PAAVSR
+56 PGAVAGPQYS
-62 PLYVCGSTLND
+62 CGSNLND
-73 FTSPVYFLGTSV
+73 FKSPVYFFGTSV

-97 WLSFSMCHSLTAARG
+97 WLSFSMCHSLTAARK
-112 IGNIID
+112 IGDIID
-118 RAEPG
+118 KANL
-123 DFSGTFT
+123 T

-140 GITDEGTEGTGFN
+140 GITDMGSGLN

-186 CYRFKPL
+186 CYRFRPL
-193 LTSSSTPA
+193 LASSSTPA
-201 TYYDGEEQFAV
+201 TYYDGEEQFSV
-212 IFTKTDKGVACA
+212 IFTRTDKGVACA

-232 KDAATNNGQG
+232 KNATNGQGQG

-264 RLYSKEDPWESTDYI
+264 RLYSKADPWKSTDYI
-279 ADEDEFMP
+279 ADEDRYMP
-287 QWSEFYAWWPGDK
+287 QWAEFYAWFPSGG
-300 WDPYQYYQRI
+300 WDPYQFYQRI

-320 DTYGPERARDVYPN
+320 DTYGPERARSVYPE
-334 SGSAIKL
+334 SGNAIKM
-341 LSPKIARHY
+341 LSPKINEKRRGVYTADLCSVFAGARRDISVLY
-350 DDASDDVDFR
+350 S
-360 IMPSQFFLLPK
+360 
-371 MKKGEAF
+371 
-378 TRRIYVPCSQERGE
+378 RG
-392 IYLCYIPAAEES
+392 
-404 DMPKSGNIYE
+404 
-414 IGDKRFLCIYPG
+414 
-426 MCGLFARVG
+426 

>member
-27 ANTPELI
+27 ANTPELT
-34 LLESASPGDIDYTG
+34 LLESVSPGDSEYTG
-48 YPIYSAGV
+48 YPIYSAGTPV
-56 PAAVSR
+56 AGDRYICES
-62 PLYVCGSTLND
+62 GLND
-73 FTSPVYFLGTSV
+73 FKSPVYFLGTNV

-97 WLSFSMCHSLTAARG
+97 WLSFSMCHSLTAARK
-112 IGNIID
+112 IGDIID
-118 RAEPG
+118 KAKL
-123 DFSGTFT
+123 T

-140 GITDEGTEGTGFN
+140 GFTYPY
-153 GQGLQ
+153 GLQ
-158 YYTYKVHLDH
+158 YHTYKVHLDH

-201 TYYDGEEQFAV
+201 TYYDGEEQFSV
-212 IFTKTDKGVACA
+212 IFTRTDKGVACA

-232 KDAATNNGQG
+232 DSDDNHRYDG
-242 SSFYPQ
+242 SYYPQ

-264 RLYSKEDPWESTDYI
+264 RLYSKRNPWESTDYI
-279 ADEDEFMP
+279 ADEDIFMP
-287 QWSEFYAWWPGDK
+287 QWAEFLADFDAPSFSADDWK
-300 WDPYQYYQRI
+300 SYQFYQRI

-320 DTYGPERARDVYPN
+320 DNYGPERARSVYPD
-334 SGSAIKL
+334 SLIDYPGSFSAIKL
-341 LSPKIARHY
+341 GSPKISRYYANPLAFPY
-350 DDASDDVDFR
+350 DANSR

-378 TRRIYVPCSQERGE
+378 TRQIYVPCSQERGE
-392 IYLCYIPAAEES
+392 IYLCYIPSAEES

-414 IGDKRFLCIYPG
+414 IGSKRFLCIYPG

>member
-9 ISGNTAKEFLE
+9 ISGRTAKEFLE

-34 LLESASPGDIDYTG
+34 LLESVSPGASEYTG
-48 YPIYSAGV
+48 YPIYSAGTPV
-56 PAAVSR
+56 VGDQY
-62 PLYVCGSTLND
+62 LCGSQLND
-73 FTSPVYFLGTSV
+73 FKSPVYFFGTSV

-97 WLSFSMCHSLTAARG
+97 WLSFSMCFSLTAARK
-112 IGNIID
+112 IGYIID
-118 RAEPG
+118 SANL
-123 DFSGTFT
+123 T
-130 KICPLTNIVR
+130 KICALTNIVR
-140 GITDEGTEGTGFN
+140 GVTDSAERGQ
-153 GQGLQ
+153 QGLQ

-186 CYRFKPL
+186 CYRFRPL

-201 TYYDGEEQFAV
+201 TYYDGEEQFSV

-232 KDAATNNGQG
+232 KNATNGVG

-264 RLYSKEDPWESTDYI
+264 RLYSKEDPWKSTDYI
-279 ADEDEFMP
+279 ADEDRYMP
-287 QWSEFYAWWPGDK
+287 QWAEFLAWFPSSDWVG
-300 WDPYQYYQRI
+300 YQFYQRI

-320 DTYGPERARDVYPN
+320 DTYGPERARHVDPSPDN
-334 SGSAIKL
+334 NIKL
-341 LSPKIARHY
+341 LSPKIARY
-350 DDASDDVDFR
+350 YANASSDVNFR

-378 TRRIYVPCSQERGE
+378 IRKIYVPCSQERGE

-414 IGDKRFLCIYPG
+414 IGGKRFLCIYPG

>member
-27 ANTPELI
+27 ANTPDLT
-34 LLESASPGDIDYTG
+34 LLESVSPGDSEYTG
-48 YPIYSAGV
+48 YPIYSAGA
-56 PAAVSR
+56 PAGYQGDR
-62 PLYVCGSTLND
+62 YINGSNLND
-73 FTSPVYFLGTSV
+73 FKSPVYFFGTSV
-85 DNVVLMITLMGK
+85 DNVVLMITLMGR
-97 WLSFSMCHSLTAARG
+97 WLSFSMCFSLTAARK
-112 IGNIID
+112 IGDIID
-118 RAEPG
+118 EAKL
-123 DFSGTFT
+123 T

-140 GITDEGTEGTGFN
+140 GSTYN
-153 GQGLQ
+153 QGLQ

-201 TYYDGEEQFAV
+201 TYYDGEEQFSV
-212 IFTKTDKGVACA
+212 IFTRTDKGVACA

-232 KDAATNNGQG
+232 DANNGYG

-264 RLYSKEDPWESTDYI
+264 RLYSKADPWESTDYI
-279 ADEDEFMP
+279 ADEDIFMP
-287 QWSEFYAWWPGDK
+287 QWAEFLATFGGSERWA
-300 WDPYQYYQRI
+300 PYQFYQRI

-320 DTYGPERARDVYPN
+320 DNYGPERARSVYPDN
-334 SGSAIKL
+334 LVPFPGSNSAIKL
-341 LSPKIARHY
+341 LSPKISRYYANPLAFPY
-350 DDASDDVDFR
+350 DANSR

-378 TRRIYVPCSQERGE
+378 TRQIYVPCSQERGE

-414 IGDKRFLCIYPG
+414 IGGKKFLCIYPG

>member
-27 ANTPELI
+27 ANTPELT
-34 LLESASPGDIDYTG
+34 LLESVSPGDSEYTG
-48 YPIYSAGV
+48 YPIYSAGT
-56 PAAVSR
+56 PVSGDR
-62 PLYVCGSTLND
+62 YICGSKLND
-73 FTSPVYFLGTSV
+73 FKSPVYFFGTSV

-97 WLSFSMCHSLTAARG
+97 WLSFSMCHSLTAARE
-112 IGNIID
+112 IGDIID
-118 RAEPG
+118 EAKL
-123 DFSGTFT
+123 T

-140 GITDEGTEGTGFN
+140 GYAYN
-153 GQGLQ
+153 LGLQ

-193 LTSSSTPA
+193 LTSGSTPA
-201 TYYDGEEQFAV
+201 TYYAGEEQFSV
-212 IFTKTDKGVACA
+212 IFTRTDKGVACA

-232 KDAATNNGQG
+232 NTN
-242 SSFYPQ
+242 SFNHDYYPQ

-264 RLYSKEDPWESTDYI
+264 RLYGKRDPWESTDYI
-279 ADEDEFMP
+279 ADEDIFMP
-287 QWSEFYAWWPGDK
+287 QWAEFLATFTGKERWS
-300 WDPYQYYQRI
+300 PYQFYQRI

-320 DTYGPERARDVYPN
+320 DDYGPERARSVYPDSLVTF
-334 SGSAIKL
+334 SGSDSAIKL
-341 LSPKIARHY
+341 GSPKISRYYANPLAFPN
-350 DDASDDVDFR
+350 DANSR

-378 TRRIYVPCSQERGE
+378 TRQIYVPCSQERGE

-414 IGDKRFLCIYPG
+414 IGGKKFLCIYPG

>member
-34 LLESASPGDIDYTG
+34 LLESVSPDDSEYTG
-48 YPIYSAGV
+48 YPIYSAGAPV
-56 PAAVSR
+56 QGHQYICES
-62 PLYVCGSTLND
+62 GLND
-73 FTSPVYFLGTSV
+73 FKSPVYFFGTSV

-97 WLSFSMCHSLTAARG
+97 WLSFSMCHSLTAARK
-112 IGNIID
+112 IGDIID
-118 RAEPG
+118 KAKI
-123 DFSGTFT
+123 T

-140 GITDEGTEGTGFN
+140 GSADLENIGN
-153 GQGLQ
+153 QGLL

-186 CYRFKPL
+186 CYRFKPP

-201 TYYDGEEQFAV
+201 TYYDGEEQFSV
-212 IFTKTDKGVACA
+212 IFTRTDKGVACA
-224 LNLFENLN
+224 LNLFENLS
-232 KDAATNNGQG
+232 KYATNGGG

-264 RLYSKEDPWESTDYI
+264 RLYSKADPWDSTDKI

-287 QWSEFYAWWPGDK
+287 QWAEFLAWFGRSTRWT
-300 WDPYQYYQRI
+300 PYQFYQRI

-320 DTYGPERARDVYPN
+320 DAYGPERARSVDPI
-334 SGSAIKL
+334 SDGAIKL
-341 LSPKIARHY
+341 LSPKIARYY
-350 DDASDDVDFR
+350 DDASDDVNFR

-378 TRRIYVPCSQERGE
+378 TRQIYVPCSQERGE
-392 IYLCYIPAAEES
+392 IYLCYIPAATEL

-414 IGDKRFLCIYPG
+414 IGGKKFLCIYPG

>member
-34 LLESASPGDIDYTG
+34 LLESVSPGDSEYTG
-48 YPIYSAGV
+48 YPIYSAGA
-56 PAAVSR
+56 PVSGDQ
-62 PLYVCGSTLND
+62 YICESGLND
-73 FTSPVYFLGTSV
+73 FNSPVYFFGTSV

-97 WLSFSMCHSLTAARG
+97 WLSFSMCHSLTAARE
-112 IGNIID
+112 IGDIID
-118 RAEPG
+118 EAKL
-123 DFSGTFT
+123 T

-140 GITDEGTEGTGFN
+140 GFTN
-153 GQGLQ
+153 SQGLQ

-201 TYYDGEEQFAV
+201 TYYDGEEQFSV

-224 LNLFENLN
+224 LNLFENLDS
-232 KDAATNNGQG
+232 DANNNYGG
-242 SSFYPQ
+242 SFYPQ

-264 RLYSKEDPWESTDYI
+264 RLYSKADPWYSTDYI
-279 ADEDEFMP
+279 ADEDRFMP
-287 QWSEFYAWWPGDK
+287 QWAEFLATFWRSERWT
-300 WDPYQYYQRI
+300 PYQFYQRI

-320 DTYGPERARDVYPN
+320 DTIGPERARSVDPVDLN
-334 SGSAIKL
+334 SRNAIRL
-341 LSPKIARHY
+341 LSPKIARY
-350 DDASDDVDFR
+350 YANAADDVNFR

-378 TRRIYVPCSQERGE
+378 TRQIYVPCSQERGE

-414 IGDKRFLCIYPG
+414 IGDKKFMCIYPG

>member
-27 ANTPELI
+27 ANTPDLT
-34 LLESASPGDIDYTG
+34 LLESVSPGDSEYTG
-48 YPIYSAGV
+48 YPIYSAGA
-56 PAAVSR
+56 PVS
-62 PLYVCGSTLND
+62 GSQYISGSKLND
-73 FTSPVYFLGTSV
+73 FQSPVYFFGTSV

-97 WLSFSMCHSLTAARG
+97 WLSFSMCHSLTAARN

-118 RAEPG
+118 EAKL
-123 DFSGTFT
+123 TK

-140 GITDEGTEGTGFN
+140 GFTYPD
-153 GQGLQ
+153 GLQ

-201 TYYDGEEQFAV
+201 TYYNGEEQFSV
-212 IFTKTDKGVACA
+212 IFTRTDKGVACA

-232 KDAATNNGQG
+232 KSNDNDYG
-242 SSFYPQ
+242 SSYYPQ

-264 RLYSKEDPWESTDYI
+264 RLYSKADPWNSTDYI
-279 ADEDEFMP
+279 ADEDIFMP
-287 QWSEFYAWWPGDK
+287 QWAEFLATFWSSPSFRWP
-300 WDPYQYYQRI
+300 PYQFYQRI

-320 DTYGPERARDVYPN
+320 DALGPERARSVYPITDAATN
-334 SGSAIKL
+334 LGSAITL
-341 LSPKIARHY
+341 GSPKIARY
-350 DDASDDVDFR
+350 YANAANDVNFR

-378 TRRIYVPCSQERGE
+378 TRQIYVPCSQERGE

-414 IGDKRFLCIYPG
+414 IGGKRFLCIYPG

>member
-27 ANTPELI
+27 ANTPGLT
-34 LLESASPGDIDYTG
+34 LLESVSPDDSEYTG
-48 YPIYSAGV
+48 YPIYSAGAPV
-56 PAAVSR
+56 PLTDQYICTS
-62 PLYVCGSTLND
+62 LLND
-73 FTSPVYFLGTSV
+73 FKSPVYFFGTSV

-97 WLSFSMCHSLTAARG
+97 WLSFSMCHSLTAARK
-112 IGNIID
+112 IGDIID
-118 RAEPG
+118 KAKL
-123 DFSGTFT
+123 T
-130 KICPLTNIVR
+130 KICALTNIVR
-140 GITDEGTEGTGFN
+140 GFTYPH
-153 GQGLQ
+153 GLQ

-193 LTSSSTPA
+193 LTSNSTPA
-201 TYYDGEEQFAV
+201 TYYDGEEQFSV
-212 IFTKTDKGVACA
+212 IFTRTDKGVACA

-232 KDAATNNGQG
+232 DNNGGHG
-242 SSFYPQ
+242 SYYPQ

-264 RLYSKEDPWESTDYI
+264 RLYSKRVPWESTDYI
-279 ADEDEFMP
+279 ADEDIFMP
-287 QWSEFYAWWPGDK
+287 QWAVFLADFTGKDRWK
-300 WDPYQYYQRI
+300 PYQFYQRI

-320 DTYGPERARDVYPN
+320 DNYGPERARSVYPDKLVPFPGSN
-334 SGSAIKL
+334 SAIKL
-341 LSPKIARHY
+341 LSPKISRYYANPLAFPY
-350 DDASDDVDFR
+350 DADSR

-378 TRRIYVPCSQERGE
+378 TRQIYVPCSQERGE

-414 IGDKRFLCIYPG
+414 IGGKRFLCIYPG

>member
-27 ANTPELI
+27 ANTPELT
-34 LLESASPGDIDYTG
+34 LLESVSLDDSEYTG
-48 YPIYSAGV
+48 YPIYSAGA
-56 PAAVSR
+56 PVSGNQ
-62 PLYVCGSTLND
+62 YICESGLND
-73 FTSPVYFLGTSV
+73 FRSPVYFFGTSV

-97 WLSFSMCHSLTAARG
+97 WLSFSMCHSLTAARK

-118 RAEPG
+118 EAKL
-123 DFSGTFT
+123 T

-140 GITDEGTEGTGFN
+140 GSTDSDGIDM
-153 GQGLQ
+153 QGLQ

-193 LTSSSTPA
+193 LTSNSTPA
-201 TYYDGEEQFAV
+201 TYYNGEEQFSV
-212 IFTKTDKGVACA
+212 IFTRTDKGVACA

-232 KDAATNNGQG
+232 KNATNGIG

-264 RLYSKEDPWESTDYI
+264 RLYSKEDPWKSTDYI
-279 ADEDEFMP
+279 ADEDIFMP
-287 QWSEFYAWWPGDK
+287 QWAEFLAWFSSPGLAG
-300 WDPYQYYQRI
+300 YQWYQRI

-320 DTYGPERARDVYPN
+320 DTYGPERARDVYPV
-334 SGSAIKL
+334 SGNAIKL
-341 LSPKIARHY
+341 LSPKIARY
-350 DDASDDVDFR
+350 YANASNDVNFR

-378 TRRIYVPCSQERGE
+378 IRKIYVPCSQERGE

-414 IGDKRFLCIYPG
+414 IGGKKFLCIYPG

>member
-27 ANTPELI
+27 ANTPELT
-34 LLESASPGDIDYTG
+34 LLESVSPGDSEYTG

-56 PAAVSR
+56 PESVEGDQ
-62 PLYVCGSTLND
+62 YINGSKLND
-73 FTSPVYFLGTSV
+73 FKSPVYFFGTSV

-97 WLSFSMCHSLTAARG
+97 WLSFSMCYSLTAARR

-118 RAEPG
+118 SAKL
-123 DFSGTFT
+123 T
-130 KICPLTNIVR
+130 KICALTNIVR
-140 GITDEGTEGTGFN
+140 GSTYSH
-153 GQGLQ
+153 GLQ

-201 TYYDGEEQFAV
+201 TYYAGEEQFAV

-232 KDAATNNGQG
+232 KEVGYD
-242 SSFYPQ
+242 SSYYPQ
-248 GQLLYFSFN
+248 GQLLYFGFN

-264 RLYSKEDPWESTDYI
+264 RLYSKRDPWESTDYI
-279 ADEDEFMP
+279 ADEDIFMP
-287 QWSEFYAWWPGDK
+287 QWAEFLATFTGKERWA
-300 WDPYQYYQRI
+300 PYQFYQRI

-320 DTYGPERARDVYPN
+320 DNYGPERARSVYPDSLVPFPGSN
-334 SGSAIKL
+334 SAIKL
-341 LSPKIARHY
+341 LSPKISRYYANPLAFPN
-350 DDASDDVDFR
+350 DANSR

-378 TRRIYVPCSQERGE
+378 TRQIYVPCSQERGE

-414 IGDKRFLCIYPG
+414 IGGKKFLCIYPG

>member
-20 NLINFFH
+20 NLIKFFH

-34 LLESASPGDIDYTG
+34 LLESVSPGASEYTG
-48 YPIYSAGV
+48 YPIYSAGT
-56 PAAVSR
+56 PVSGDQ
-62 PLYVCGSTLND
+62 YICGSDLND
-73 FTSPVYFLGTSV
+73 FKSPVYFFGTSV

-97 WLSFSMCHSLTAARG
+97 WLSFSMCFSLTAARK

-118 RAEPG
+118 SANL
-123 DFSGTFT
+123 T
-130 KICPLTNIVR
+130 KICALTNLVR
-140 GITDEGTEGTGFN
+140 GSTDSVSKGQ
-153 GQGLQ
+153 QGLQ

-193 LTSSSTPA
+193 LTSGSTPA
-201 TYYDGEEQFAV
+201 TYYDGEEQFSV
-212 IFTKTDKGVACA
+212 IFTRTDKGVACA

-232 KDAATNNGQG
+232 KDATNGLG

-264 RLYSKEDPWESTDYI
+264 RLYSREDPWDSTDHI

-287 QWSEFYAWWPGDK
+287 QWAEFLAWFPSSGWVG
-300 WDPYQYYQRI
+300 YQFYQRI

-320 DTYGPERARDVYPN
+320 DTYGPERARNVDPIPDN
-334 SGSAIKL
+334 DIKL

-350 DDASDDVDFR
+350 DDASEDVDFR

-378 TRRIYVPCSQERGE
+378 TRKIYVPCSQERGE

-414 IGDKRFLCIYPG
+414 IGGKRFLCIYPG